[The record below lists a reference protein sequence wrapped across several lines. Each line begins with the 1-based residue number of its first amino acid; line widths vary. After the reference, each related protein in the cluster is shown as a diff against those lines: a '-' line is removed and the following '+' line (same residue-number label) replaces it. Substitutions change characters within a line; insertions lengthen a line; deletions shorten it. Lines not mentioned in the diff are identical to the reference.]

1 MQYTVKGDTATFY
14 LAGELDHAASAQ
26 IRETLDQVI
35 AENRGIRHL
44 VLDLNHLTFMDS
56 SGIGV
61 ILGRYKRV
69 AQRGGDVAV
78 RNAVPAVERILAM
91 SGIYTLVRKG

>member
-26 IRETLDQVI
+26 VRDALDQVI
-35 AENRGIRHL
+35 TENRGVRHL
-44 VLDLNHLTFMDS
+44 VLDMNRLSFMDS

-78 RNAVPAVERILAM
+78 RNTAPAVDRILSM
-91 SGIYTLVRKG
+91 SGIYTIIRKA